1 MLFFIRVA
9 MVMVSLHSNGNPKTL
24 LLAWSVEKQQSG
36 VGAQEEPFASL
47 GPCRELQEEGI
58 SL

>member
-47 GPCRELQEEGI
+47 GPCREL
-58 SL
+58 